1 MLLIKYFDNLKL
13 NFERDKQ
20 HHLLLSLNLISEL
33 QPPIRLFI
41 EQLHIFYFQNLIEKS
56 VSSKIFLELENANKR
71 LYNKCIL
78 AHLSLSKCYKFY
90 NYIIS
95 IHEDNKSYLDIFCNS
110 PNDYVASSF
119 ISENLNLKIKASYW
133 NWQLSSSRK
142 IRMMQFF
149 VSN

>member
-1 MLLIKYFDNLKL
+1 MLIVKYFDNLKL
-13 NFERDKQ
+13 NFERDKRQ
-20 HHLLLSLNLISEL
+20 HLLLSLNLISEL

-41 EQLHIFYFQNLIEKS
+41 EQLHVFYFQNLIEKT

-78 AHLSLSKCYKFY
+78 AHLSLSKYYKFS

-95 IHEDNKSYLDIFCNS
+95 IYEDNKSYLDVFCNS
-110 PNDYVASSF
+110 PNDYVTSSF
-119 ISENLNLKIKASYW
+119 ISENLNLKMKPSYW
-133 NWQLSSSRK
+133 NWKLSPSRK

-149 VSN
+149 VST